1 LSLWEVFAGQGADAI
16 NVLSVGA
23 GVSTVVAAVSASTV
37 TVGTPTVGGHHTLQ
51 NILCSLLVAS
61 NSTQEPTVLI
71 DDSGNPSTAARTVT
85 FNNDPYG
92 YRIHNLAPG
101 DLYLRSGTGSPILVK
116 GDSGNETF
124 SVQDLPANIPIA
136 LDGGG
141 GTNTLV
147 GPNTTNTW
155 EITGTDAGTLDG
167 TVAFSSVQ
175 NLTGGTGLDA
185 FVFSAGQKVTGTI
198 NGGGGGDWLDYAA
211 YTTPVTVNLAAGTA
225 TGVGGGI
232 ANIQNVR
239 GSQGGNTLTGD
250 AQGNILIGG
259 AGADTI
265 VGGSGR
271 SILIGDKG
279 PDTITAGS
287 GDTILIGGFTD
298 FDSSSVAHDLALES
312 ILAEWQSSNS
322 YATRISHIKNGGG
335 LNGSNTLVF
344 GVTVHDDGSANT
356 LIGGSGND
364 WFFKGIHDTI
374 KNFRKGEQV
383 N

>member
-1 LSLWEVFAGQGADAI
+1 MQL
-16 NVLSVGA
+16 
-23 GVSTVVAAVSASTV
+23 
-37 TVGTPTVGGHHTLQ
+37 
-51 NILCSLLVAS
+51 
-61 NSTQEPTVLI
+61 
-71 DDSGNPSTAARTVT
+71 
-85 FNNDPYG
+85 
-92 YRIHNLAPG
+92 
-101 DLYLRSGTGSPILVK
+101 
-116 GDSGNETF
+116 
-124 SVQDLPANIPIA
+124 A
-136 LDGGG
+136 LDGSG

-155 EITGTDAGTLDG
+155 AITGTNAGTLDG
-167 TVAFSSVQ
+167 TVAFTGVQ

-185 FVFSAGQKVTGTI
+185 FVFGAGQKVTGKI
-198 NGGGGGDWLDYAA
+198 DGGGGGDWLDYAA

-232 ANIQNVR
+232 ANIQDVR

-265 VGGSGR
+265 TGGSGR

-279 PDTITAGS
+279 PDTITAGT

-298 FDSSSVAHDLALES
+298 FDSSSIAHDLALES

-322 YATRISHIKNGGG
+322 YAIRISHIKSGGG
-335 LNGSNTLVF
+335 LNGSNRFVF

-356 LIGGSGND
+356 LIGSVGND
-364 WFFKGIHDTI
+364 WFFKGVHDTI
-374 KNFRKGEQV
+374 KNLRPGEQV